1 MQQPAPD
8 RHSAGPARPV
18 ERGGFGA
25 GGRGPGGRAHDPR
38 RLGLAWGVHAFTA
51 SGAVV
56 GAIALLA
63 VVAGN
68 LSQAAVLML
77 VALAIDSVDGTLA
90 RAVKVG
96 EVLPG
101 IDGRRLD
108 DIVDYLNYVIVPV
121 VFMVAAGYVG
131 PWIAALPI
139 LASAYGFAQQEAK
152 TEDDFFLGFPS
163 YWNVV
168 ALYVWLLDVTPLT
181 ATVVVVAFSI
191 LVFVPLKYVYPS
203 KMPVLRR
210 TTNVAGGLWVV
221 AMTLAVVAPQL
232 VERVP
237 LVEATL
243 AYPAW
248 YLLLSFRYG
257 GLARRPAPAQA

>member
-1 MQQPAPD
+1 MPQAPE
-8 RHSAGPARPV
+8 RHARLPRTF
-18 ERGGFGA
+18 ERARRFGG
-25 GGRGPGGRAHDPR
+25 GGRGGDPR
-38 RLGLAWGVHAFTA
+38 RVGLAWGVHAFTA

-56 GAIALLA
+56 GAVALLA

-121 VFMVAAGYVG
+121 VFMVAAGYLN
-131 PWIAALPI
+131 PWVAALPI
-139 LASAYGFAQQEAK
+139 LASAYGFAQHDAK

-168 ALYVWLLDVTPLT
+168 ALYVWLLGVSPLT
-181 ATVVVVAFSI
+181 ATVVVVLFAI
-191 LVFVPLKYVYPS
+191 GVFVPLKYVYPS

-210 TTNVAGGLWVV
+210 TTNVAGALWVV
-221 AMTLAVVAPQL
+221 AITLAVVAPQL
-232 VERVP
+232 TERLP

-243 AYPAW
+243 VYPAW

-257 GLARRPAPAQA
+257 GLARKPAAPAL